1 MVVSNKNLQMDN
13 TTLKLTFLLSIPVP
27 RPPVD
32 VEILNSRTTQTSLTA
47 AWEHPMRPS
56 ADSPLPLVDQYVM
69 EVTRGGNPAGSKTV
83 DGEANEAT
91 VDGLEVSTEYDVHV
105 TSLAGVG
112 LDNVRSD
119 TVTVIASTGK
129 YIKPFMF
136 FVTNCCLYI
145 VLQIGIKNILHCCN
159 KMQCL

>member
-27 RPPVD
+27 RPPLD

-56 ADSPLPLVDQYVM
+56 DDSPIPVVDQYVM
-69 EVTRGGNPAGSKTV
+69 EVTRGGNPAGSQTV
-83 DGEANEAT
+83 DGEDNTAT

-112 LDNVRSD
+112 VDNVRSD
-119 TVTVIASTGK
+119 TVTVTASTGK
-129 YIKPFMF
+129 HINPFMF
-136 FVTNCCLYI
+136 FVTNCCSYI
-145 VLQIGIKNILHCCN
+145 ILQIGNKNILHCCN